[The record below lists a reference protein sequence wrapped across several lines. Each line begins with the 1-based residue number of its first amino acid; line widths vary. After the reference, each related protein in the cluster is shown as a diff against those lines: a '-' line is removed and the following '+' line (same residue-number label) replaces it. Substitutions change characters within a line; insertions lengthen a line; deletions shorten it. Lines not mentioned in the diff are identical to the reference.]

1 MCTAQCHAM
10 GTDKFDCNLKFLLS
24 SITNKIFKIQ
34 RDQER
39 LYTVGWLNTKLGW
52 VEDPEGGRRSPG
64 PANVFCRCLSV
75 YDKFLRSRCGQTEVK
90 YRTCMAEDRCCMDPH
105 PAFKI
110 CTLMCYFWPY
120 ISNIGCN
127 VNTGQVVW
135 AGTAKYSYIRIRC
148 PIEAP
153 RESG

>member
-64 PANVFCRCLSV
+64 PANVFFFFADASA
-75 YDKFLRSRCGQTEVK
+75 YMINF
-90 YRTCMAEDRCCMDPH
+90 
-105 PAFKI
+105 
-110 CTLMCYFWPY
+110 
-120 ISNIGCN
+120 
-127 VNTGQVVW
+127 
-135 AGTAKYSYIRIRC
+135 
-148 PIEAP
+148 
-153 RESG
+153 